1 MFSKSVS
8 SFFFLFDHF
17 AFLLWRLICF
27 LLFQVDIPHRHTQTH
42 TQKCAFPFLMRCVI
56 VLDTSPFR
64 VNKAND
70 ANLFYF
76 IFFFFVHGENNFS
89 IFVVCFVFGTGRIF
103 LIIIANLL
111 FRRGTCFFF
120 PPLVL
125 LLSLLKKTKAKKKM
139 AKEIIPE

>member
-76 IFFFFVHGENNFS
+76 ILFFFVHGENKF
-89 IFVVCFVFGTGRIF
+89 FHLRRLFCFWNRQNF

-125 LLSLLKKTKAKKKM
+125 LLSLLKKQKQKQKWLRK
-139 AKEIIPE
+139 